1 MRQDRHG
8 ATDPGMQPPLS
19 ADGGRALD
27 RRKVSLRWLT
37 GTILTGLF
45 GAGLMGGAVYA
56 ALDGEYSIASLPQIA
71 PGVARD
77 SETQTNTSQKS
88 DRILIQTDTME
99 AHQVIRISTTTKV
112 GDKDVIKVKPFARIL
127 ASLQMASG
135 SLASQVPPYNPQAL
149 AADPDAA
156 LAPTAEQPQQ
166 QAPDDD
172 GEVTVASRDLAGVSF
187 QPTSGPLLPDDQ
199 VAALVRAQSQGAGP
213 AADLPPQFVALSDD
227 EEGDSPDLTALR
239 ETDVQTDPDSA
250 LKITIVPEN
259 FTNVSKT
266 VGEVSSK
273 EQTIQVGEKD
283 TLSSILGGLGATDQ
297 ETEAITKAL
306 GDVGKL
312 HGGLRLR
319 VLVAPGGE
327 NDDRPRPVRLSV
339 YSADKHLGTVV
350 LSDTG
355 DYVSVQDPT
364 STDIAANAQDN
375 QNAGGDDNGDDDT
388 GTGIRLYYSI
398 YETAMKQQV
407 PKEMIDRLMHVYA
420 YDVDL
425 TRHTKP
431 GDTFELFYEQDD
443 SGKPVGDILY
453 TALTVN
459 GELKRYYRF
468 QSMDDGKVDYYDED
482 GKSAR
487 KFLTRKPIDGGEMR
501 STFGMRR
508 HPILGYYKMHTG
520 VDWADKIGTPIHAT
534 GNGTIVKAG
543 WTNGYGRHIEIQH
556 ANGYVTTYSHMS
568 GFARTSVE
576 GAQVTMGEVIGYLGM
591 TGLATGPHIHY
602 EVKINGSFVDPMRIK
617 LPQGR
622 ELNGDLLTAFKQER
636 DRIEGLM
643 SKAPV
648 AEISNGNINKS

>member
-1 MRQDRHG
+1 MRQDRFG
-8 ATDPGMQPPLS
+8 AADPGTQLPLS
-19 ADGGRALD
+19 ADGGRAPD

-56 ALDGEYSIASLPQIA
+56 ALDGEYSVASLPQIA

-77 SETQTNTSQKS
+77 GEAQTNTSQKS

-112 GDKDVIKVKPFARIL
+112 GDKDVIKVKPFARVL
-127 ASLQMASG
+127 ASLQMAPG
-135 SLASQVPPYNPQAL
+135 SLAAQVPNYDSQAL

-156 LAPTAEQPQQ
+156 VAPPAPPHQ

-172 GEVTVASRDLAGVSF
+172 GEVTVANKDLAGMSF
-187 QPTSGPLLPDDQ
+187 AAGAGPLLPDEQ
-199 VAALVRAQSQGAGP
+199 VAALVRAQTQNSGP
-213 AADLPPQFVALSDD
+213 VPELPPQFVALSNNDD
-227 EEGDSPDLTALR
+227 ADSPDLSALR
-239 ETDVQTDPDSA
+239 ETDVQSDPDSA

-259 FTNVSKT
+259 FTNISKT
-266 VGEVSSK
+266 AGETSSK
-273 EQTIQVGEKD
+273 EQTILVGEKD
-283 TLSSILGGLGATDQ
+283 TLSSILGGLGATEA
-297 ETEAITKAL
+297 ETDAIAKAL
-306 GDVGKL
+306 GDAGKL

-319 VLVAPGGE
+319 VLAAPGGE
-327 NDDRPRPVRLSV
+327 NDDRIRPVRLSV

-375 QNAGGDDNGDDDT
+375 QNTGGDDNGDDDN
-388 GTGIRLYYSI
+388 GTGLRLYYSI
-398 YETAMKQQV
+398 YETALKQQV
-407 PKEMIDRLMHVYA
+407 PKDMIERLLRIYA
-420 YDVDL
+420 FDVDL

-443 SGKPVGDILY
+443 NGKPVGDILY
-453 TALTVN
+453 TALTL
-459 GELKRYYRF
+459 GGDLKRYYRY
-468 QSMDDGKVDYYDED
+468 QSPDDGKVDYYDED

-487 KFLTRKPIDGGEMR
+487 KFLTRKPIEGGEMR

-534 GNGTIVKAG
+534 GNGTIIKAG

-556 ANGYVTTYSHMS
+556 ANGYVSTYSHMS
-568 GFARTSVE
+568 GFAPTSAV
-576 GAQVTMGEVIGYLGM
+576 GAPVTMGEVIGYLGM

-622 ELNGDLLTAFKQER
+622 ELNGDLLVSFKQER
-636 DRIEGLM
+636 ERIDGLM

-648 AEISNGNINKS
+648 AEISNGNSNKS

>member
-1 MRQDRHG
+1 MRQDRYG
-8 ATDPGMQPPLS
+8 AADPGTQLPLS
-19 ADGGRALD
+19 ADGGRAPD

-56 ALDGEYSIASLPQIA
+56 ALDGEYSVASLPQIA

-77 SETQTNTSQKS
+77 GEAQTNTSQKS

-112 GDKDVIKVKPFARIL
+112 GDKDVIKVKPFARVL
-127 ASLQMASG
+127 ASLQMAPG
-135 SLASQVPPYNPQAL
+135 SLAAQVPNYDSQAL

-156 LAPTAEQPQQ
+156 VAPPPPLQQ

-172 GEVTVASRDLAGVSF
+172 GEVTVANKDLAGMSF
-187 QPTSGPLLPDDQ
+187 AAGAGPLLPDEQ
-199 VAALVRAQSQGAGP
+199 VAALVRAQTQNSGP
-213 AADLPPQFVALSDD
+213 AAEMPPQFVALSNDD
-227 EEGDSPDLTALR
+227 DADSPDLSALR
-239 ETDVQTDPDSA
+239 ETDVQSDPDSA

-259 FTNVSKT
+259 FTNISKT
-266 VGEVSSK
+266 AGETSSK
-273 EQTIQVGEKD
+273 EQTILVGEKD
-283 TLSSILGGLGATDQ
+283 TLSSILGGLGATDA
-297 ETEAITKAL
+297 ETDAITKAL
-306 GDVGKL
+306 GDAGKL

-319 VLVAPGGE
+319 VLAAPGGE
-327 NDDRPRPVRLSV
+327 NDDRVRPVRLSV

-388 GTGIRLYYSI
+388 GTGLRLYYSI
-398 YETAMKQQV
+398 YETALKQQV
-407 PKEMIDRLMHVYA
+407 PKDMIERLLRIYA
-420 YDVDL
+420 FDVDL

-443 SGKPVGDILY
+443 NGKPVGDILY
-453 TALTVN
+453 TALTI
-459 GELKRYYRF
+459 GGDLKRYYRY
-468 QSMDDGKVDYYDED
+468 QSPDDGKVDYYDED

-487 KFLTRKPIDGGEMR
+487 KFLTRKPIESGEMR

-520 VDWADKIGTPIHAT
+520 VDWADKIGTPIHST
-534 GNGTIVKAG
+534 GNGTIIKAG

-556 ANGYVTTYSHMS
+556 ANGYVSTYSHMS
-568 GFARTSVE
+568 GFAPTSVV
-576 GAQVTMGEVIGYLGM
+576 GAPVIMGQVIGYLGM

-622 ELNGDLLTAFKQER
+622 ELNGDLLVSFKQER
-636 DRIEGLM
+636 ERIDGLM

-648 AEISNGNINKS
+648 AEISSGNTNKS

>member
-1 MRQDRHG
+1 MRQDRYG
-8 ATDPGMQPPLS
+8 ATDPGTQPPLS
-19 ADGGRALD
+19 ADGGRAPD

-56 ALDGEYSIASLPQIA
+56 ALDGEYSVASLPQTA

-112 GDKDVIKVKPFARIL
+112 GDKDVIKVKPFARVL

-135 SLASQVPPYNPQAL
+135 SLASQVPAYNQQAL

-156 LAPTAEQPQQ
+156 LAPAAEQPPQ
-166 QAPDDD
+166 QAPNDD
-172 GEVTVASRDLAGVSF
+172 GEVTVANRDLADVNF
-187 QPTSGPLLPDDQ
+187 EPASGPLLPDEQ
-199 VAALVRAQSQGAGP
+199 VAALVRAQSQGANP
-213 AADLPPQFVALSDD
+213 STNIPPQFVALANDD
-227 EEGDSPDLTALR
+227 DAESPDLTALR

-259 FTNVSKT
+259 FTNVGKT
-266 VGEVSSK
+266 AGEVSSK
-273 EQTIQVGEKD
+273 EQTIPVGDKD
-283 TLSSILGGLGATDQ
+283 TLASILGGLGATDQ
-297 ETEAITKAL
+297 EVDEIAKAL
-306 GDVGKL
+306 GDAGKL

-327 NDDRPRPVRLSV
+327 DDDKPRPVRLSV
-339 YSADKHLGTVV
+339 YNADKHLGTVV

-375 QNAGGDDNGDDDT
+375 QNDNTDSGDDDS
-388 GTGIRLYYSI
+388 GTGLRLYYSI
-398 YETAMKQQV
+398 YETALKQQV
-407 PKEMIDRLMHVYA
+407 PKDMIDRLMHIYA

-425 TRHTKP
+425 TRHSRP
-431 GDTFELFYEQDD
+431 GDNFELFYEQDD

-453 TALTVN
+453 TALNVG

-468 QSMDDGKVDYYDED
+468 QSPDDGKVDYYDED

-487 KFLTRKPIDGGEMR
+487 KFLTRKPIDAGEMR

-520 VDWADKIGTPIHAT
+520 VDWADRIGTPIRAT
-534 GNGTIVKAG
+534 GNGTIIKAG

-568 GFARTSVE
+568 GFTRTSVV
-576 GAQVTMGEVIGYLGM
+576 GAPVTMGQVIGYLGM

-622 ELNGDLLTAFKQER
+622 ELNGDMLVAFKQER
-636 DRIEGLM
+636 ERIDGLM

-648 AEISNGNINKS
+648 AEIASGSSKT

>member
-1 MRQDRHG
+1 MRQDRYG
-8 ATDPGMQPPLS
+8 VSDPGSQAPLS
-19 ADGGRALD
+19 ADGGRAPD

-56 ALDGEYSIASLPQIA
+56 ALDGEYSVASLPQIA

-77 SETQTNTSQKS
+77 SEAQTNTTQKS

-112 GDKDVIKVKPFARIL
+112 GDKDVIKVKPFARVL

-135 SLASQVPPYNPQAL
+135 SFASQVPAYNQQAL

-156 LAPTAEQPQQ
+156 LAPASAQAQQ
-166 QAPDDD
+166 TPDDD
-172 GEVTVASRDLAGVSF
+172 GEVTVANRDLVGVNF
-187 QPTSGPLLPDDQ
+187 EPTSGPLLPDEQ
-199 VAALVRAQSQGAGP
+199 VAALVRAQTQGTDP
-213 AADLPPQFVALSDD
+213 TSTDMPPQFVALSDQD
-227 EEGDSPDLTALR
+227 GIDSPDLTALR

-259 FTNVSKT
+259 FTNIGKT
-266 VGEVSSK
+266 ATEASSK
-273 EQTIQVGEKD
+273 EQTIQVGDKE
-283 TLSSILGGLGATDQ
+283 TLSSILGPLGATDQ
-297 ETEAITKAL
+297 EIEDIGKAL
-306 GDVGKL
+306 GDASKL

-319 VLVAPGGE
+319 VLIAPAGPD
-327 NDDRPRPVRLSV
+327 DDRPRPVRLSV
-339 YSADKHLGTVV
+339 YNADKHLGTVV
-350 LSDTG
+350 LADTG
-355 DYVSVQDPT
+355 GYVSVQDPT
-364 STDIAANAQDN
+364 STDIAANAEDN
-375 QNAGGDDNGDDDT
+375 QNGDDNGDDDT

-398 YETAMKQQV
+398 YETALKQQV
-407 PKEMIDRLMHVYA
+407 PKEMIERLMRIYA

-431 GDTFELFYEQDD
+431 GDNFELFYEQDET
-443 SGKPVGDILY
+443 GKPVGDILY
-453 TALTVN
+453 TALTV
-459 GELKRYYRF
+459 GGDLKRYYRF
-468 QSMDDGKVDYYDED
+468 QSADDGKIDYYDED

-487 KFLTRKPIDGGEMR
+487 KFLTRKPIDAGEMR

-520 VDWADKIGTPIHAT
+520 VDWADRIGTPIHAT
-534 GNGTIVKAG
+534 GNGTIIKAG

-568 GFARTSVE
+568 GFTRSSTV
-576 GAQVTMGEVIGYLGM
+576 GAPVTMGQVIGYLGM

-622 ELNGDLLTAFKQER
+622 ELNGDLLASFKQER

-648 AEISNGNINKS
+648 AEISTGNSNKS

>member
-1 MRQDRHG
+1 
-8 ATDPGMQPPLS
+8 MQPPLS

>member
-1 MRQDRHG
+1 
-8 ATDPGMQPPLS
+8 MQPPLS

-149 AADPDAA
+149 AADPDAE
-156 LAPTAEQPQQ
+156 LAPASAQPQQ

-199 VAALVRAQSQGAGP
+199 VAALVRAQSQGAAP
-213 AADLPPQFVALSDD
+213 SVDLPPQFVALSDD
-227 EEGDSPDLTALR
+227 EEGDSPDLSALR

-266 VGEVSSK
+266 VGEVSSR
-273 EQTIQVGEKD
+273 EQTIQVGDKD
-283 TLSSILGGLGATDQ
+283 TLSSILGSLGATDQ
-297 ETEAITKAL
+297 EADAIAKAL
-306 GDVGKL
+306 GEAGKL

-375 QNAGGDDNGDDDT
+375 QNTGDDNGDDDT

-398 YETAMKQQV
+398 YETALKQQV
-407 PKEMIDRLMHVYA
+407 PKEMIDRLMHIYA

-453 TALTVN
+453 TALTVD
-459 GELKRYYRF
+459 GDLKRYYRF

-487 KFLTRKPIDGGEMR
+487 KFLTRKPIDSGEMR

-508 HPILGYYKMHTG
+508 HPVLGYYKMHTG

-534 GNGTIVKAG
+534 GNGTIIKAG

-568 GFARTSVE
+568 GFASTSVV
-576 GAQVTMGEVIGYLGM
+576 GAEVTMGEVIGYLGM

-622 ELNGDLLTAFKQER
+622 ELNGDLLTSFRQER
-636 DRIEGLM
+636 DRIDGLM

-648 AEISNGNINKS
+648 AEISNGNTNKS